1 MQIVIHRGA
10 HQIGGCCTEIR
21 TEQAR
26 ILIDLGQEL
35 PKPGEEQALLSLPGI
50 TTGDAECDGVFFT
63 HYHGDHIGLLDTILP
78 AIPVYIEAA
87 SKDICVRLYR
97 RLAIH
102 DPAYSAVIDRL
113 ESAIPLI
120 PLHPV
125 RIGDLRI
132 TPFTV
137 DHSAYNACMF
147 LIEREGKKILHTGD
161 FRTHGF
167 RGKGVLSVLRRYVG
181 QVDVLITEG
190 TNLSRPEVNAV
201 TEHDLSRQAAEYLKR
216 WKNVFVLCSSTNI
229 DRLAGLYAA
238 ARRVKKPFICDGYQA
253 DILRTVTD
261 YGGKR
266 ISLYDFSHVLTY
278 GDNLLPLMR
287 EKGFCMPV
295 RINDRFHSIMGR
307 FPKEESILLYSM
319 WAGYQE
325 RDPKLKQFVS
335 EYHWEYFHTS
345 GHASKTQ
352 LQLACREV
360 MPRIGVI
367 PIHTETP
374 DVLNEI
380 VAPCPVLR
388 IKDGE
393 ALLL

>member
-1 MQIVIHRGA
+1 MQIVIHRGT
-10 HQIGGCCTEIR
+10 QQVGGCCTEIR
-21 TEQAR
+21 TEQTR

-35 PKPGEEQALLSLPGI
+35 PKPGEEQTSLSLPGI
-50 TTGDAECDGVFFT
+50 TTGDAECGGVFFT

-78 AIPVYIEAA
+78 GVPVYIEAA
-87 SKDICVRLYR
+87 SKDICVKLYR

-113 ESAIPLI
+113 ESAVPLL
-120 PLHPV
+120 PAHPV
-125 RIGDLRI
+125 QIGDLRI

-137 DHSAYNACMF
+137 DHSAYNSCIF
-147 LIEREGKKILHTGD
+147 LIEGEGKKILHTGD

-167 RGKGVLSVLRRYVG
+167 RGKGVLPVLQRYVG

-190 TNLSRPEVNAV
+190 TNLNRPEADPV
-201 TEHDLSRQAAEYLKR
+201 TEHDLSQQAAEYLKR

-238 ARRVKKPFICDGYQA
+238 ARRAKKPFICDSYQA
-253 DILRTVTD
+253 DVLRTVTD
-261 YGGKR
+261 HGGER
-266 ISLYDFSHVLTY
+266 SPLYDFSHILTY
-278 GDNLLPLMR
+278 GDNLLPLME

-295 RINDRFHSIMGR
+295 RANDRFHSIMNR
-307 FPKEESILLYSM
+307 FQKEESVLLYSM

-325 RDPKLKQFVS
+325 RDPKLKQFVN

-345 GHASKTQ
+345 GHVSKEQ
-352 LQLACREV
+352 LQLICREV
-360 MPRIGVI
+360 MPRVGVI
-367 PIHTETP
+367 PIHTEAP
-374 DVLNEI
+374 DMLNAI